1 MGDMKLTYKDLKS
14 RLTEAKAPPKK
25 VYYTFGRFN
34 PPTKG
39 HLENLDYLFDQEGDH
54 FAYVSH
60 SVDSDKNPLSIAS
73 KIEILKAARPEY
85 ADRIFQSDTKMH
97 SVFQINEYLK
107 LLGYNSITLVVGED
121 RVDDFKDEF
130 KDGVPGV
137 EFNVISS
144 GKRKSGISGTAM
156 RKFVVDDDFASYKS
170 GMGDSVPDK
179 LIKKSFDEIKSKLV
193 NEATQLRDNFLSGKI
208 FKIGSIVES
217 KLDNEYYEIID
228 RGTSYLRLVDTS
240 GNIKRSWLSDAVE
253 IFDNQIKESF
263 ITKKK
268 ANNQITFKGYTTVNF
283 DKRISESFSKILNSD
298 DVYAVLSAIKHTDKF
313 FTDKSLSEK
322 YEHYSK
328 SEHYLNVLGVI
339 KDHNYR
345 DLMESIIAEKMIA
358 DIPSI
363 KQITKSDKQKTANI
377 ILAAIGIEFKGT
389 AEEKI
394 NAAAKEVSKNVSSD
408 LREIY
413 GSLFQL
419 ADDVGIEWDR
429 NIFTHGQRKDLG
441 ILESLENHEAFIE
454 SITENIKYFDDII
467 CLYEKKE
474 LVIVDSSGN
483 ESELPEDED
492 IEDAIENGLKSD
504 PTSSNKE
511 GIAKQILVKTPST
524 NFEVKAK
531 NLALRYLRD
540 RQLRTTLNQMSD
552 KERRTLEKILTSKG
566 SVITNA
572 SKKLIKRLEEIES
585 KKVNKQE

>member
-14 RLTEAKAPPKK
+14 RLTEAKEPPKK

-107 LLGYNSITLVVGED
+107 SLGYNSITLVVGED
-121 RVDDFKDEF
+121 RVNDFKYEF
-130 KDGVPGV
+130 KDGVSGV

-217 KLDNEYYEIID
+217 KLDKEYYEIID

-240 GNIKRSWLSDAVE
+240 GNIKRSWLSDVVE

-313 FTDKSLSEK
+313 FTDKSLAEK

-483 ESELPEDED
+483 ESELPDDED

-552 KERRTLEKILTSKG
+552 KERRSLEKILNSKG